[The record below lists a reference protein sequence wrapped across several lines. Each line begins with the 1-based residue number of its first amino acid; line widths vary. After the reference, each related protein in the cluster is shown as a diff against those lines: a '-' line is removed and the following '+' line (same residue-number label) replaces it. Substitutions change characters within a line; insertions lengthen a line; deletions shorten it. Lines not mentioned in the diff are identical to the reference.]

1 MNQNNI
7 NNMNQNNI
15 NNINQNNINNIN
27 QNNVNNTNQNNINN
41 INQNNINNMS
51 NNTMHKKK
59 KNYRNN
65 KNKNNMN
72 QNMKQVSIEEGIDF
86 LTNGAFFPIFDLDA
100 DHHYI
105 YTSGNQKLI
114 GPPLYPKYFM
124 PPIGWTAIALKVSK
138 KYDGG
143 NDKWL
148 GNSNLDGEWY
158 IGYHGVKTL
167 KSINNIFFKG
177 FRIGS
182 GQYCKDDD
190 NTNPLTK
197 DLYPKCGEGVY
208 FSQDINDAK
217 SYSEIIQYSGDN
229 YRVVFMC
236 RLNPKKVRIANKG
249 LNKDYMIVN
258 GDEIDDMFGKA
269 KIKEVRPYKIL
280 LLKE

>member
-1 MNQNNI
+1 MI
-7 NNMNQNNI
+7 
-15 NNINQNNINNIN
+15 
-27 QNNVNNTNQNNINN
+27 
-41 INQNNINNMS
+41 
-51 NNTMHKKK
+51 
-59 KNYRNN
+59 
-65 KNKNNMN
+65 NMN

-105 YTSGNQKLI
+105 YTSGDKKLI
-114 GPPLYPKYFM
+114 GHPQYPKYFI

-148 GNSNLDGEWY
+148 GNSNSKGEWY

-177 FRIGS
+177 FRLGS
-182 GQYCKDDD
+182 GQYCKDQD
-190 NTNPLTK
+190 NTNPLTR

-208 FSQDINDAK
+208 FAQDINDAK
-217 SYSEIIQYSGDN
+217 DYSEIIQYSGDN

-236 RLNPKKVRIANKG
+236 RLNPKKVRIADKG
-249 LNKDYMIVN
+249 MNKDYMIVN
-258 GDEIDDMFGKA
+258 GDGIDDMFGKA
-269 KIKEVRPYKIL
+269 KINEVRPYKIL
-280 LLKE
+280 LIKE

>member
-1 MNQNNI
+1 
-7 NNMNQNNI
+7 
-15 NNINQNNINNIN
+15 
-27 QNNVNNTNQNNINN
+27 
-41 INQNNINNMS
+41 
-51 NNTMHKKK
+51 
-59 KNYRNN
+59 
-65 KNKNNMN
+65 MN

-114 GPPLYPKYFM
+114 GPPLYPKYFI

-182 GQYCKDDD
+182 RQLCKDDD

-217 SYSEIIQYSGDN
+217 YYSEIIQYSGDN